1 MGRRINYY
9 QELIAD
15 YSKPGLVSEEMR
27 QKLIADAE
35 RFVAMKQDVLPQ
47 IGIDY
52 TAEQIERENKEWWLK
67 A

>member
-35 RFVAMKQDVLPQ
+35 RFVGPNQ
-47 IGIDY
+47 I
-52 TAEQIERENKEWWLK
+52 
-67 A
+67 